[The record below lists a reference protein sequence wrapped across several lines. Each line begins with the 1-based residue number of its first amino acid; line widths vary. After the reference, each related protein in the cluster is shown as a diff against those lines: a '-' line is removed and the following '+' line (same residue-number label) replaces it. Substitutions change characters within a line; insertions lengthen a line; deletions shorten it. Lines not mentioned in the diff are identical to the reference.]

1 VSSGAILV
9 VDDEPGIRQALGE
22 ILTDEGYTVTA
33 VGSGEEAL
41 AALAREI
48 FDLVLLDVR
57 LPGMDGLETL
67 RQLKAAGHRVPVV
80 MISGHATVE
89 QAAQAVRE
97 GAADFL
103 EKPLGLQRVL
113 VTVGNVLERSR
124 LAARLAEEEEEVELT
139 GVSPAILELR
149 RQIHLAAP
157 TDSRVL
163 ITGPN
168 GSGKEVVARLLH
180 RHSRRAAGPFVAL
193 NCAAIPSELIESEL
207 FGHTKG
213 AFTGAVEAKRGKF
226 ELADGGTLL
235 LDEVGDMSLLTQ
247 AKVLRVLQESCF
259 TRLGGSQEIRVD
271 VRVIAATNKDLEAE
285 IAAGRFRQDLYF
297 RLAVIPIRV
306 PSLAERPEDVPL
318 LVETFMRELGS
329 RMGVRPKRVTPE
341 AMEILLRYPWPGNVR
356 ELRNLVER
364 LLIMVPGEEVL
375 PEHLPMKPAETKGFW
390 LAKPLPLRQARE
402 AFEREYITQV
412 LRSCQGNVSQA
423 ARLLGLERS
432 HLYRKLRSLGVKVDG
447 AGGGG

>member
-1 VSSGAILV
+1 MRRAAVLV
-9 VDDEPGIRQALGE
+9 VDDEPGIRELLGQV
-22 ILTDEGYTVTA
+22 LSDEGFSVTA
-33 VGSGEEAL
+33 VASGEEAL
-41 AALAREI
+41 AAVSREV
-48 FDLVLLDVR
+48 FDVVMLDIK
-57 LPGMDGLETL
+57 LPGMDGLEVL
-67 RQLKAAGHRVPVV
+67 RQLKASGSRVPVV

-103 EKPLGLQRVL
+103 EKPLGLERVL
-113 VTVGNVLERSR
+113 VTVNNVLERAR
-124 LAARLAEEEEEVELT
+124 LAARVQEEEEDVELT
-139 GVSPAILELR
+139 GVSPAIVELR
-149 RQIHLAAP
+149 RQILLAAP

-180 RHSRRAAGPFVAL
+180 RHSRRASGPFVAL

-247 AKVLRVLQESCF
+247 AKVLRVLQESRF
-259 TRLGGSQEIRVD
+259 TRLGGSQEIKVD

-297 RLAVIPIRV
+297 RLNVIPLRV
-306 PSLAERPEDVPL
+306 PALAERREDIPL
-318 LVETFMRELGS
+318 LVETFMARLGQ
-329 RMGVRPKRVTPE
+329 RMGVKPKRVVPE
-341 AMEILLRYPWPGNVR
+341 ATDLLLAYPWPGNVR
-356 ELRNLVER
+356 ELKNLVER
-364 LLIMVPGEEVL
+364 LLIMVSGDEVT
-375 PEHLPMKPAETKGFW
+375 PDDLPMKLGEKEAFW
-390 LAKPLPLRQARE
+390 PGRPLPLRQARE
-402 AFEREYITQV
+402 AFEREYIARV
-412 LRSCQGNVSQA
+412 LRSCGQNMSQA
-423 ARLLGLERS
+423 ARILGLERS
-432 HLYRKLRSLGVKVDG
+432 HLYRKLKALGLKVDG
-447 AGGGG
+447 AAGES